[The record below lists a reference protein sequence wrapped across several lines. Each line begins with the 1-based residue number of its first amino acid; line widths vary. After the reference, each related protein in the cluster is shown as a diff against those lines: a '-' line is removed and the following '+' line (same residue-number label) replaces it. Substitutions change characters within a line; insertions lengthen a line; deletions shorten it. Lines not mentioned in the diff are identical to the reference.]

1 MLELKKKVGS
11 ILPGGTQG
19 IQIHYEEELF
29 IYADD
34 CERKSGFSVSELANK
49 LIHIPTYNP
58 IKGNRDHINNIAA

>member
-19 IQIHYEEELF
+19 IQIHYEGELF
-29 IYADD
+29 FYADD

-49 LIHIPTYNP
+49 LIHIPTYN
-58 IKGNRDHINNIAA
+58 